1 MEQDGN
7 VNNVVYAKDLVS
19 SEANG
24 SKIPESGG
32 LVAAAVLPSSSEA
45 APVPQVLP
53 STEGQQ
59 TTLGEPG
66 IVVPEN
72 AQNIQAFKEVSDVN
86 AKDLNAKLNAK
97 ENAESEPTPQV
108 LPSTEGAQTTLGE
121 AGIAIP
127 ENAGDIKEFTEY
139 STVDAKD
146 LNTKL
151 NGKEA
156 ELADGKKRIKVKKV
170 IKRNKVTGE
179 EIVVSTEPVTEE
191 AKTLDPNKVADDKD
205 KENVSPEAAT
215 ATATTASPA
224 KTSAS
229 PAKTSSSPA
238 KTSSSKKSG
247 EKKGGFLRK
256 LKKAF
261 Q

>member
-1 MEQDGN
+1 
-7 VNNVVYAKDLVS
+7 
-19 SEANG
+19 
-24 SKIPESGG
+24 
-32 LVAAAVLPSSSEA
+32 
-45 APVPQVLP
+45 
-53 STEGQQ
+53 
-59 TTLGEPG
+59 
-66 IVVPEN
+66 
-72 AQNIQAFKEVSDVN
+72 
-86 AKDLNAKLNAK
+86 
-97 ENAESEPTPQV
+97 
-108 LPSTEGAQTTLGE
+108 
-121 AGIAIP
+121 
-127 ENAGDIKEFTEY
+127 
-139 STVDAKD
+139 
-146 LNTKL
+146 
-151 NGKEA
+151 
-156 ELADGKKRIKVKKV
+156 V